1 MTVTKAF
8 LCAICGSNEISRT
21 IEYGKNPSI
30 PDERLSI
37 FKDASVSLCQN
48 CGIGSIYPYCEPK
61 DLEQFY
67 INAYKGINQSSE
79 PNIKTPVIYSRSA
92 SQYLDVRQDLDLNSK
107 DILEIGPNAYGWALL
122 ADKFHASSYS
132 YFDSLAISSI
142 DALGAKYMGFL
153 NPQTIKKIQTNST
166 DLIISSHSLEHLL
179 ATQINFT
186 MEEFSRVIRPNGYL
200 YIEVPLEIEA
210 PKLNLR
216 PPHTLFFS
224 QSSLIE
230 FLLRH
235 GFRIA
240 RSRVIDTNH
249 QSRLRRNKLVRGIFR
264 LYRSYLELLG
274 KRSFIQL
281 FEQTGKA
288 YVPKYRSIRV
298 LAQKI

>member
-1 MTVTKAF
+1 MTVAKPF

-21 IEYGKNPSI
+21 IGYGKNPSI

-37 FKDASVSLCQN
+37 FKDASVSVCQN
-48 CGIGSIYPYCEPK
+48 CGIGSIYPYCEPEY
-61 DLEQFY
+61 LEQFY
-67 INAYKGINQSSE
+67 INAYEDENQSRE
-79 PNIKTPVIYSRSA
+79 PNIKTPAIYSRSA
-92 SQYLDVRQDLDLNSK
+92 SQYLDIRQDLDLNSK
-107 DILEIGPNAYGWALL
+107 DILEIGPNAFGWALL
-122 ADKFHASSYS
+122 ADKFHSSSYS
-132 YFDSLAISSI
+132 YFDSIAMSSI
-142 DALGAKYMGFL
+142 DALGGKYMGFL
-153 NPQTIKKIQTNST
+153 SPQTIKKIQTNST

-179 ATQINFT
+179 ATQLNFV

-210 PKLNLR
+210 PKLNLL

-224 QSSLIE
+224 QSSLIK
-230 FLLRH
+230 FLLGH
-235 GFRIA
+235 GFRIE
-240 RSRVIDTNH
+240 RSWVVDTNH

-264 LYRSYLELLG
+264 LYRSYLELLR

-288 YVPKYRSIRV
+288 YVAKYRSIRV

>member
-1 MTVTKAF
+1 MTVAKAF
-8 LCAICGSNEISRT
+8 LCAICGSNELSKT
-21 IEYGKNPSI
+21 IGYGKNPSI

-37 FKDASVSLCQN
+37 FKDASVSVCQN

-67 INAYKGINQSSE
+67 INAYKGENRSPE

-107 DILEIGPNAYGWALL
+107 DILEIGPNAFGWALL

-132 YFDSLAISSI
+132 YFDSLAMSSI
-142 DALGAKYMGFL
+142 DALGGKYMGFL
-153 NPQTIKKIQTNST
+153 SSQTIKKIQTNST

-179 ATQINFT
+179 ATQLNFI

-210 PKLNLR
+210 PKLTLR

-240 RSRVIDTNH
+240 RSRVADTNH
-249 QSRLRRNKLVRGIFR
+249 QSRLRQNKLVRGIFR
-264 LYRSYLELLG
+264 LYRSYLELLR
-274 KRSFIQL
+274 KRNFIQL

-288 YVPKYRSIRV
+288 YVPKHRSIRV